1 MKKFSLLLSMLLMA
15 VMASAATTI
24 YIDKNSPGNIWAW
37 DSDSN
42 YFQEWPGVA
51 LSTLDVATVD
61 GVEYYTFVYTHESS
75 GEGLI
80 FNNEGAQTENMVP
93 QDGAIYSYDGVKT
106 ATIVNAEPAPEFD
119 ATKRKF
125 AVTGAA
131 FGGWNMPPEASQT
144 FTNNGD
150 GTYTLEYEGATA
162 GQFKLAGIAM
172 DDAFESWN
180 AFDAGVYY
188 GANLVE
194 GVNTMSSGNTAN
206 MNFPVNGNV
215 VLTVSNVTE
224 TSCDLKIELK
234 QEIIPE
240 VDYYLVGAQMGW
252 SNAEENKFIKDGDV
266 YKLEKVFSGEFK
278 IHTSTD
284 AWYGNGMEFTAE
296 NNTFEL
302 NTNTDNMTIAAQEA
316 PYTLTIENGVLTIT
330 GFTEEPEPEA
340 AFYLIGSFNEWSQ
353 ETKVPLFKGNDGLF
367 VGEQAMEANAKFKLM
382 NEHNQWIGAQSEGDF
397 IVTQEQVDSATQIT
411 LLIGEEGQ
419 DLIIPVA
426 GTWKFVVDPETM
438 TLIIGGEWPV
448 EPQPEAAFYLT
459 GSFNEWDSEARI
471 ALTKGDDGK
480 FSVTQEMEANAEF
493 KFVNEN
499 DVWIGADA
507 EGNFIV
513 TQEQVDS
520 ATAITLL
527 VNGGN
532 NIQIPVAGTWKF
544 TIDPETMTLIIG
556 GEWPVEPQPE
566 AAFYL
571 TGSFNEWDSEAR
583 IALTKGDDG
592 KFSVTQEMEA
602 NAEFKFVN
610 ENDVWIGADAE
621 GNFIVTQEQVDSATA
636 ITLLVNGGNN
646 IQIPVKGVWTL
657 TIDPETMTLVIA
669 GEWVEEPEPEKM
681 VYILGNVVGD
691 WDPTVGTPMVERG
704 EGIYDLDITLV
715 DAYEGNAYI
724 GFTTKLADPESETPW
739 EDIDEFRFGP
749 VSEGDFVLTPEL
761 METDIAITFD
771 AHETVQ
777 APAGKYW
784 ILVDF
789 NDMKLIMKRMET
801 TGDVNGDGAVD
812 GNDLNM
818 LINIVLGKEEATPG
832 AEIDGQEGING
843 GDINTLINIL
853 LGKY

>member
-24 YIDKNSPGNIWAW
+24 YIDKSSVGNIWAW
-37 DSDSN
+37 DSDGN

-61 GVEYYTFVYTHESS
+61 GVEYYTFVYSHEAS

-131 FGGWNMPPEASQT
+131 FGGWNMPPEAAQT

-284 AWYGNGMEFTAE
+284 AWYGNGMEFTPD

-302 NTNTDNMTIAAQEA
+302 NVNTENMTIAAQEA

-340 AFYLIGSFNEWSQ
+340 AFYL
-353 ETKVPLFKGNDGLF
+353 
-367 VGEQAMEANAKFKLM
+367 
-382 NEHNQWIGAQSEGDF
+382 
-397 IVTQEQVDSATQIT
+397 
-411 LLIGEEGQ
+411 
-419 DLIIPVA
+419 
-426 GTWKFVVDPETM
+426 
-438 TLIIGGEWPV
+438 
-448 EPQPEAAFYLT
+448 T
-459 GSFNEWDSEARI
+459 GSFNEWNEETPVAMTQDA
-471 ALTKGDDGK
+471 DGK
-480 FSVTQEMEANAEF
+480 FVVEQAMEANAEF
-493 KFVNEN
+493 KFLNEN
-499 DVWIGADA
+499 HEWIGAEAD
-507 EGNFIV
+507 GNFIV

-571 TGSFNEWDSEAR
+571 TGSFNEWDPEAR

-592 KFSVTQEMEA
+592 KFSVTQEMDA

-610 ENDVWIGADAE
+610 ENHEWIGADAE

-657 TIDPETMTLVIA
+657 TIDPETLTLVIA

>member
-24 YIDKNSPGNIWAW
+24 YIDKSSVGNIWAW
-37 DSDSN
+37 DSDGN

-80 FNNEGAQTENMVP
+80 FNANGQQTSDLVP
-93 QDGAIYSYDGVKT
+93 QDGAIYKYTGGTTVEVQS
-106 ATIVNAEPAPEFD
+106 AEPVKKAFYLIGSFNSWD
-119 ATKRKF
+119 AGTQVPMVLGEDGNYTITQ
-125 AVTGAA
+125 AMDAGA
-131 FGGWNMPPEASQT
+131 E
-144 FTNNGD
+144 
-150 GTYTLEYEGATA
+150 
-162 GQFKLAGIAM
+162 FKLRNEAGTWIGADSNGNFVVTQEQVENGTEITM
-172 DDAFESWN
+172 LV
-180 AFDAGVYY
+180 DAGNNVKIPVA
-188 GANLVE
+188 GEWTLTLNPETMKLVI
-194 GVNTMSSGNTAN
+194 SGEW
-206 MNFPVNGNV
+206 PSGP
-215 VLTVSNVTE
+215 E
-224 TSCDLKIELK
+224 PEL
-234 QEIIPE
+234 E
-240 VDYYLVGAQMGW
+240 YYLVGDQMGW
-252 SNAEENKFIKDGDV
+252 SNAEENKFAKSGDV

-278 IHTSTD
+278 IHTSTND
-284 AWYGNGMEFTAE
+284 WYGNGMEFTPE

-302 NTNTDNMTIAAQEA
+302 NVNTDNMTIAAQEA

-448 EPQPEAAFYLT
+448 EPQPEPAFYLT
-459 GSFNEWDSEARI
+459 GSFNEWNEETPVAMTQDA
-471 ALTKGDDGK
+471 DGK
-480 FSVTQEMEANAEF
+480 FVVEQAMEANAEF
-493 KFVNEN
+493 KFLNEN
-499 DVWIGADA
+499 HEWIGAEAD
-507 EGNFIV
+507 GNFIV

-571 TGSFNEWDSEAR
+571 TGSFNEWNPEAR

-592 KFSVTQEMEA
+592 KFSVTQEMDA

-610 ENDVWIGADAE
+610 ENHEWIGADAE

-657 TIDPETMTLVIA
+657 TIDPETLTLVIA

-853 LGKY
+853 LGKN

>member
-24 YIDKNSPGNIWAW
+24 YIDKSSVGNIWAW
-37 DSDSN
+37 DSDGN

-61 GVEYYTFVYTHESS
+61 GVEYYTFVYSHEAS

-131 FGGWNMPPEASQT
+131 FGGWNMPPEAAQT

-284 AWYGNGMEFTAE
+284 AWYGNGMEFTPD

-302 NTNTDNMTIAAQEA
+302 NVNTENMTIAAQEA

-340 AFYLIGSFNEWSQ
+340 AFYL
-353 ETKVPLFKGNDGLF
+353 
-367 VGEQAMEANAKFKLM
+367 
-382 NEHNQWIGAQSEGDF
+382 
-397 IVTQEQVDSATQIT
+397 
-411 LLIGEEGQ
+411 
-419 DLIIPVA
+419 
-426 GTWKFVVDPETM
+426 
-438 TLIIGGEWPV
+438 
-448 EPQPEAAFYLT
+448 T
-459 GSFNEWDSEARI
+459 GSFNEWNEETPLAMTQDA
-471 ALTKGDDGK
+471 DGK
-480 FSVTQEMEANAEF
+480 FVVEQAMEANAEF
-493 KFVNEN
+493 KFLNEN
-499 DVWIGADA
+499 HEWIGAEA

-571 TGSFNEWDSEAR
+571 TGSFNEWDPEAR

-592 KFSVTQEMEA
+592 KFSVTQEMDA

-610 ENDVWIGADAE
+610 ENNVWIGADAE

-681 VYILGNVVGD
+681 VYILGNVVGE

-704 EGIYDLDITLV
+704 EGLYDLDITLV
-715 DAYEGNAYI
+715 DAYEGNGYI

-739 EDIDEFRFGP
+739 DDIDEFRFGP

-832 AEIDGQEGING
+832 AEIDGEEGING

-853 LGKY
+853 LGKN

>member
-61 GVEYYTFVYTHESS
+61 GVEYYTFVYSHEAS

-131 FGGWNMPPEASQT
+131 FGGWNMPPEAAQT

-162 GQFKLAGIAM
+162 GQFKLSGIAM

-284 AWYGNGMEFTAE
+284 DWYGNGMEFTPD

-302 NTNTDNMTIAAQEA
+302 NVNTDNMSIAAQEA

-330 GFTEEPEPEA
+330 GFAETPQPDP

-353 ETKVPLFKGNDGLF
+353 ETMVPLFKGNDGLF

-411 LLIGEEGQ
+411 LLIGDEGQ
-419 DLIIPVA
+419 DLIIPMA
-426 GTWKFVVDPETM
+426 GTWKFVVDPENM
-438 TLIIGGEWPV
+438 TLVIGGEWPV
-448 EPQPEAAFYLT
+448 EPQPEPAFYLT
-459 GSFNEWDSEARI
+459 GSFNEWDPEARI

-480 FSVTQEMEANAEF
+480 FSVTQEMDANAEF

-499 DVWIGADA
+499 NVWIGADA

-527 VNGGN
+527 
-532 NIQIPVAGTWKF
+532 
-544 TIDPETMTLIIG
+544 L
-556 GEWPVEPQPE
+556 
-566 AAFYL
+566 
-571 TGSFNEWDSEAR
+571 
-583 IALTKGDDG
+583 
-592 KFSVTQEMEA
+592 
-602 NAEFKFVN
+602 
-610 ENDVWIGADAE
+610 DA
-621 GNFIVTQEQVDSATA
+621 
-636 ITLLVNGGNN
+636 GNN

-657 TIDPETMTLVIA
+657 TIDPETLTLVIA

-739 EDIDEFRFGP
+739 DDIDEFRFGP

-853 LGKY
+853 LGKN

>member
-37 DSDSN
+37 DSDGN

-61 GVEYYTFVYTHESS
+61 GVEYYTFVYSHEAS

-131 FGGWNMPPEASQT
+131 FGGWNMPPEADQT

-284 AWYGNGMEFTAE
+284 DWYGNGMEFTAE

-330 GFTEEPEPEA
+330 GFAETPQPDP
-340 AFYLIGSFNEWSQ
+340 AFYLIGSFNEWNE
-353 ETKVPLFKGNDGLF
+353 ET
-367 VGEQAMEANAKFKLM
+367 
-382 NEHNQWIGAQSEGDF
+382 
-397 IVTQEQVDSATQIT
+397 
-411 LLIGEEGQ
+411 
-419 DLIIPVA
+419 PVA
-426 GTWKFVVDPETM
+426 MTQDADGKFVVE
-438 TLIIGGEWPV
+438 
-448 EPQPEAAFYLT
+448 QA
-459 GSFNEWDSEARI
+459 
-471 ALTKGDDGK
+471 
-480 FSVTQEMEANAEF
+480 MEANAEF
-493 KFVNEN
+493 KFLNEN
-499 DVWIGADA
+499 HEWIGAEAD
-507 EGNFIV
+507 GNFIV

-571 TGSFNEWDSEAR
+571 TGSFNEWDPEAR

-592 KFSVTQEMEA
+592 KFSVTQEMDA

-610 ENDVWIGADAE
+610 ENHEWIGADAE

-853 LGKY
+853 LGKN

>member
-15 VMASAATTI
+15 VMASAVTTI

-37 DSDSN
+37 DSDGN

-61 GVEYYTFVYTHESS
+61 GVEYYTFVYSHEAS

-131 FGGWNMPPEASQT
+131 FGGWNMPPEAAQT

-284 AWYGNGMEFTAE
+284 DWYGNGMEFTPE

-302 NTNTDNMTIAAQEA
+302 NVNTDNMSIAAQEA

-330 GFTEEPEPEA
+330 GFAETPQPDP

-353 ETKVPLFKGNDGLF
+353 ETMVPLFKGNDGLF

-411 LLIGEEGQ
+411 LLIGDEGQ

-426 GTWKFVVDPETM
+426 GTWKFVVDPENM
-438 TLIIGGEWPV
+438 TLVIGGEWPV

-459 GSFNEWDSEARI
+459 GSFNEWDPEARI

-480 FSVTQEMEANAEF
+480 FSVTQEMDANAEF

-499 DVWIGADA
+499 H
-507 EGNFIV
+507 E
-513 TQEQVDS
+513 
-520 ATAITLL
+520 
-527 VNGGN
+527 
-532 NIQIPVAGTWKF
+532 
-544 TIDPETMTLIIG
+544 
-556 GEWPVEPQPE
+556 
-566 AAFYL
+566 
-571 TGSFNEWDSEAR
+571 
-583 IALTKGDDG
+583 
-592 KFSVTQEMEA
+592 
-602 NAEFKFVN
+602 
-610 ENDVWIGADAE
+610 WIGADAE

-657 TIDPETMTLVIA
+657 TIDPETLTLVIA

-704 EGIYDLDITLV
+704 EGLYDLELTLV
-715 DAYEGNAYI
+715 DAYEGNGYI

-761 METDIAITFD
+761 EETDIAITFD

>member
-37 DSDSN
+37 DSDGN

-61 GVEYYTFVYTHESS
+61 GVEYYTFVYSHEAS

-131 FGGWNMPPEASQT
+131 FGGWNMPPEADQT

-284 AWYGNGMEFTAE
+284 DWYGNGMEFTAE

-330 GFTEEPEPEA
+330 GFAETPQPDP
-340 AFYLIGSFNEWSQ
+340 AFYLIGSFNEWNE
-353 ETKVPLFKGNDGLF
+353 ET
-367 VGEQAMEANAKFKLM
+367 
-382 NEHNQWIGAQSEGDF
+382 
-397 IVTQEQVDSATQIT
+397 
-411 LLIGEEGQ
+411 
-419 DLIIPVA
+419 PVA
-426 GTWKFVVDPETM
+426 MTQDADGKFVVE
-438 TLIIGGEWPV
+438 
-448 EPQPEAAFYLT
+448 QA
-459 GSFNEWDSEARI
+459 
-471 ALTKGDDGK
+471 
-480 FSVTQEMEANAEF
+480 MEANAEF
-493 KFVNEN
+493 KFLNEN
-499 DVWIGADA
+499 HEWIGAEAD
-507 EGNFIV
+507 GNFIV

-571 TGSFNEWDSEAR
+571 TGSFNEWDPEAR

-592 KFSVTQEMEA
+592 KFSVTQEMDA

-853 LGKY
+853 LGKN